1 LRRKDRAVV
10 SKEGIEKIIKKAEIL
25 RVAFTSNLQP
35 YIVPVNFGF
44 NDNTFY
50 FHCANKGKKLDL
62 IKNNPKVA
70 FELEGNVELIKGDVP
85 CTFTMAYESVIGS
98 GTASIVDATQEKI
111 VGLNHIM
118 NQYSD
123 EVTLK
128 YKKDMVD
135 RIVIVKIEVDE
146 MTGKKSEWGR

>member
-10 SKEGIEKIIKKAEIL
+10 SKKGIEGIIKKAEIL
-25 RVAFTSNLQP
+25 RVAFSNNQQP

-70 FELEGNVELIKGDVP
+70 FELEGTVELIKGDIP
-85 CTFTMAYESVIGS
+85 CKFTMAYESVIGS
-98 GTASIVDATQEKI
+98 GTASIVDKPQEKI
-111 VGLNHIM
+111 DGLNHIM
-118 NQYSD
+118 RQYSED
-123 EVTLK
+123 VMLE
-128 YKKDMVD
+128 YNKDLVD
-135 RIVIVKIEVDE
+135 RIVIVKIKVNE
-146 MTGKKSEWGR
+146 MTGKKSK